1 MNPEQ
6 DKEEAE
12 KASDQENKPSAE
24 VRDLEPEKDPVGGRI
39 KGTPQTLVNNS
50 NERPGSTY

>member
-24 VRDLEPEKDPVGGRI
+24 VRDLAPEKDPMGGRI

-50 NERPGSTY
+50 NDRPGSTY